1 MRILTGKDKLLFE
14 RYESIVS
21 DYGQVLSQLK
31 AHHNGDNNTVKI
43 TRQLIDSLIVD
54 LKTNIKGINDYLLTI
69 K

>member
-14 RYESIVS
+14 RYESIAS
-21 DYGQVLSQLK
+21 TYNQLLYQLK
-31 AHHNGDNNTVKI
+31 IQHNGENNTVKI
-43 TRQLIDSLIVD
+43 TRHLIDSLIVD